1 MVQANRWGI
10 AALQASNKLTIV
22 DIINLANELDLLAIN
37 EGLKPL
43 SVMSRPGPRNLRG
56 HTLRKGIPAVI
67 AIRMAVSGAFSFVSR
82 PGTRGRVRA
91 RSSVP
96 SYLPASRA
104 VSR

>member
-43 SVMSRPGPRNLRG
+43 SVMSRPGPRNFAAYHARASLQ
-56 HTLRKGIPAVI
+56 
-67 AIRMAVSGAFSFVSR
+67 SSR
-82 PGTRGRVRA
+82 FA
-91 RSSVP
+91 WP
-96 SYLPASRA
+96 SRELFPS
-104 VSR
+104 